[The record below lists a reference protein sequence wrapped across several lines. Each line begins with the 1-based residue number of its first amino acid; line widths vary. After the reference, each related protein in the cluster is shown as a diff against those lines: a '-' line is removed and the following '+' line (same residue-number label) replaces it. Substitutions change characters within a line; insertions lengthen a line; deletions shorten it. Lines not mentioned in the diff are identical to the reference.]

1 MTDEILIVGG
11 GFAGFWAAMAARRVV
26 GDQVRV
32 TMASREPVL
41 QMRPRLYE
49 AKPETLGADLL
60 PLLDAAGVKFVQGE
74 ATGLDLARQ
83 TVVLA
88 SGANLPYARL
98 VVATGSSMHRPPVP
112 GAVAAYSIDS
122 QRDAIASDR
131 RLGEIARGIARP
143 TVAVVGA
150 GFTGIELALEMR
162 DRIATHGGE
171 AESLRIVLVDRAV
184 TVGSELGAGPR
195 TEIETALAAAGVE
208 CCLGVTIIALAAN
221 RVTFAAGPALDADA
235 VVLATGMVASG
246 FVRHVPGE
254 RDALGRII
262 VDRSLRAPAAP
273 EVFVTGD
280 AAAANT
286 GDGHRAL
293 QSCQHAL
300 QLGRFA
306 GENAA
311 RDLLGL
317 PTVPY
322 AQPRYVTCLDLG
334 RSGAVLTQGWERTIS
349 KTGAEAKVLKRRINT
364 VVIYPPTNVPG
375 ATLLALSST
384 DPAEQ
389 RLPG

>member
-1 MTDEILIVGG
+1 MTDEILIIGG
-11 GFAGFWAAMAARRVV
+11 GFAGFWAAMAARRMA
-26 GDQVRV
+26 GDGARV
-32 TMASREPVL
+32 TLVSREPVL

-49 AKPETLGADLL
+49 ANPELLGADLR
-60 PLLDAAGVKFVQGE
+60 PLLATAGVTFVQGD
-74 ATGLDLARQ
+74 ATGLDLAGR
-83 TVVLA
+83 TVALA
-88 SGANLPYARL
+88 SGAPLSYARL
-98 VVATGSSMHRPPVP
+98 VVATGSTMRRPPVP
-112 GAVAAYSIDS
+112 GAEKAHAIDS
-122 QRDAIASDR
+122 QQDAVAFDR
-131 RLGEIARGIARP
+131 RLKEIAREVARP

-150 GFTGIELALEMR
+150 GFTGIELALELR
-162 DRIATHGGE
+162 DRIAAHRGK
-171 AESLRIVLVDRAV
+171 AENLRIVLVDRAA
-184 TVGSELGAGPR
+184 TVGAELGAGPR
-195 TEIETALAAAGVE
+195 PEIEAALAAAKVE
-208 CCLGVTIIALAAN
+208 CRLGETIVALAAD
-221 RVTFAAGPALDADA
+221 RVTFADAPALDADA
-235 VVLATGMVASG
+235 VVLTTGMVASG

-254 RDALGRII
+254 RDALGRIV

-280 AAAANT
+280 AAAADT

-322 AQPRYVTCLDLG
+322 TQPRYVTCLDLG
-334 RSGAVLTQGWERTIS
+334 RSGAVLTQGWDRSVS
-349 KTGAEAKVLKRRINT
+349 KTGDEAKALKRRINT
-364 VVIYPPTNVPG
+364 VVIYPPANVSG